1 MSHKFEEL
9 FSKYT
14 GSKFATTVSSCTAG
28 MHLYYI
34 AKILNLVMRF
44 QRMRHI
50 STAHSISLT
59 GAKPIFV
66 DCNSLNGTIDDKI
79 EKNHKKN

>member
-1 MSHKFEEL
+1 MLLKVLKNPILTHGPLSHKFEEL

-34 AKILNLVMRF
+34 AKY
-44 QRMRHI
+44 
-50 STAHSISLT
+50 
-59 GAKPIFV
+59 
-66 DCNSLNGTIDDKI
+66 
-79 EKNHKKN
+79 